1 MMILTQ
7 VSATTVERAAR
18 KKKKIAGA
26 SYDNVETSGNKERNY
41 CEDFQQ

>member
-18 KKKKIAGA
+18 KKIAGA
-26 SYDNVETSGNKERNY
+26 SYNNVETSGNKERNY
-41 CEDFQQ
+41 CEDSTMNC